1 MSLSRRR
8 SQGFPDI
15 FDKKRIEN
23 ADASKI
29 ETLLPF
35 VKYRT
40 RSDTFDFQSLK
51 ALQSLDKIRGKRLGG
66 FDFDRRERTLSPDE
80 QVDLVAVRVAVEIY
94 LRPEAPVEG
103 TFHDIRHDEV
113 LIQVAA

>member
-1 MSLSRRR
+1 L
-8 SQGFPDI
+8 
-15 FDKKRIEN
+15 
-23 ADASKI
+23 
-29 ETLLPF
+29 
-35 VKYRT
+35 
-40 RSDTFDFQSLK
+40 
-51 ALQSLDKIRGKRLGG
+51 
-66 FDFDRRERTLSPDE
+66 DRRERTLSPDE